1 MSRLI
6 TGLILFVI
14 SAGANAIQDVV
25 NTPHNLAGTA
35 TGGEDNLET
44 CVYCHTPHGSDST
57 AAVPLW
63 NRKLGDGGQ
72 ITDVYDST
80 FSATIDGT
88 VDLGTTTGSG
98 YSLVCLSCHDGTQ
111 GVDVVINI
119 PGTDGYNA
127 AGAPMDGIAT
137 TMTAGVALLGTNLQN
152 DHPVGIPYA
161 GGGVNF
167 GANAAAGS
175 GTDTAF
181 KAVTGTVTKSFTTLS
196 ELPLYKGNE
205 GTPLAYVECA
215 SCHDPH
221 EWTNPTFLR
230 VPNTD
235 SAICTACH
243 VK

>member
-14 SAGANAIQDVV
+14 SASANAAQDVV
-25 NTPHNLAGTA
+25 STLHNLAGTA
-35 TGGEDNLET
+35 TGDNGET

-63 NRKLGDGGQ
+63 NRKLGDGTGF
-72 ITDVYDST
+72 TEYDST
-80 FSATIDGT
+80 FSATIDGS
-88 VDLGTTTGSG
+88 VDLGTTAGSG

-119 PGTDGYNA
+119 PGTDGYDA
-127 AGAPMDGIAT
+127 AGAAIDGTAT
-137 TMTAGVALLGTNLQN
+137 AMAAGIALLGTNLQN

-161 GGGVNF
+161 GGGVPF
-167 GANAAAGS
+167 GVTEAAGG

-181 KAVTGTVTKSFTTLS
+181 KGVTGVLNTSSVTATLS
-196 ELPLYKGNE
+196 LPLYKGTDNN
-205 GTPLAYVECA
+205 AYVECA

-221 EWTNPTFLR
+221 EADNDTFLR
-230 VPNTD
+230 VNNAN
-235 SAICTACH
+235 SAVCTACH